1 MAAARFF
8 IEGRVQGVFFRAS
21 TKHEAQQLG
30 LRGYARNLHD
40 GRVEV
45 LAVGD
50 AEMLERLAEW
60 LTHGPTHAQVKRV
73 ERIAADDGEAGPAFE
88 TA

>member
-21 TKHEAQQLG
+21 TREQATELG

-50 AEMLERLAEW
+50 VQALERLAEW
-60 LTHGPTHAQVKRV
+60 LKHGPPQAHVTRV
-73 ERIAADDGEAGPAFE
+73 ERIEADDGEAGPEFA

>member
-1 MAAARFF
+1 MSAARFF

-60 LTHGPTHAQVKRV
+60 LTHGPAHAQVTRV
-73 ERIAADDGEAGPAFE
+73 ERIAADDGEAGPEFE